1 MTQAK
6 RKPLF
11 FLFPE
16 FDDRLHLQPLP
27 EMHSVAI
34 EESYSCGSVG
44 DYLEMDHLVS
54 EGEDIEVYSVA
65 DSLID
70 RWSDVF
76 GKFLALFM
84 FNGK

>member
-6 RKPLF
+6 RKPLL

-16 FDDRLHLQPLP
+16 FDDQLLLQPLP

-34 EESYSCGSVG
+34 EQIHSCGSVG
-44 DYLEMDHLVS
+44 DYLETDHLVN
-54 EGEDIEVYSVA
+54 EGEDIEVYSVE

-84 FNGK
+84 FIRE